1 MSDNDQDRGE
11 GKSPETQKVTPPDE
25 LEGKVTPP
33 DELEGNY
40 FFKTEFDIRNRE
52 ILDNSDKIYRIIQI
66 VFTFVPTFLAGVLA
80 LGKRDGERS
89 WWFVPI
95 TSERSWWFVPITS
108 LLVFAI
114 IIPSV
119 LLVTSSL
126 RSTVRASQYLRLRYF
141 SSGRLK
147 GWEHY
152 IQFFRANAQTT
163 KYRFFANS
171 LTWIF
176 AGLSLLTI
184 VVSLTSVGVNISQA
198 KKDLA
203 WLLIYILILLICV
216 ILSIVSIQNLKKSW
230 SSKAFAKCYN
240 DWLLIDKDIKK
251 GITLEQIP
259 AGEDEAIAKLIDV
272 ERQLLQRKIDHDKL
286 PAPNGPCLGDSI
298 RSITVVSRRGSSLPT
313 TCPRH

>member
-11 GKSPETQKVTPPDE
+11 GKSPETQ
-25 LEGKVTPP
+25 KVTPP

-80 LGKRDGERS
+80 LGKRDGER
-89 WWFVPI
+89 I
-95 TSERSWWFVPITS
+95 WWFVPITS

-126 RSTVRASQYLRLRYF
+126 KSTVRASQYLRLRYF

-198 KKDLA
+198 KSDLA
-203 WLLIYILILLICV
+203 RLLIYILILLICV

-240 DWLLIDKDIKK
+240 DWLSIDKDIKK

-259 AGEDEAIAKLIDV
+259 EGEDEAIKKIIKV
-272 ERQLLQRKIDHDKL
+272 ERQLLRRKIEFDLRLK
-286 PAPNGPCLGDSI
+286 
-298 RSITVVSRRGSSLPT
+298 SSLNDVSGIPT
-313 TCPRH
+313 KGKNLIIVNIR